1 MATIHPTA
9 IVADGAVLGEGVT
22 VGPFC
27 TVGADVVLGEGT
39 ELLSHVVV
47 DGDTHLGPGCRVFPF
62 ASIGMAPQ
70 DLKFSGE
77 RTTLRIGARVVM
89 RENVTVNPGTQGGG
103 GKTVIGDDCHLLAGA
118 HVAHDCHVGHHCVLV
133 NNCMIAGH
141 CSLGDHVIVGG
152 GAGLHQFVRVGEHA
166 FIGGLS
172 GVEND
177 VIPFATAIGNRAHL
191 GGLNLI
197 GLKRRGFARS
207 DIHALRAAYAEF
219 FDEDAPAEQRQA
231 ALRNRAEESEAVAI
245 MAAFI
250 AKGGS
255 RALCGP
261 RRRGHG

>member
-1 MATIHPTA
+1 MATVHPTA
-9 IVADGAVLGEGVT
+9 LVADGARLGDGVT

-27 TVGADVVLGEGT
+27 TVGPEVVLGDGVT
-39 ELLSHVVV
+39 LVSHAVV

-62 ASIGMAPQ
+62 ASIGMEPQ

-77 RTTLRIGARVVM
+77 KSRLRVGERVVF
-89 RENVTVNPGTQGGG
+89 RENVTVNPGTRGGG
-103 GKTVIGDDCHLLAGA
+103 LETVIGDDCYLLAGA
-118 HVAHDCHVGHHCVLV
+118 HVAHDCRIGKHCVLV

-141 CSLGDHVIVGG
+141 CTLGDFVIVGG
-152 GAGLHQFVRVGEHA
+152 GAGLHQFIRVGEHA

-207 DIHALRAAYAEF
+207 DIHALRAAYAAF
-219 FDEDAPAEQRQA
+219 FDDKVPSEERHRALEARASESDAIRV
-231 ALRNRAEESEAVAI
+231 VAD
-245 MAAFI
+245 FVRE
-250 AKGGS
+250 GGS
-255 RALCGP
+255 RSLCVP
-261 RRRGHG
+261 RQRGHA